1 MSRPR
6 LTPGLWLVDRVM
18 RSHPDFSVSRM
29 TPEDLL
35 RVQSA
40 VLPDGGPVSWVL
52 GRRRRGVRVRT
63 LEVDG
68 PHGPLPLR
76 VYTPPGP
83 NSPDGDRSPRPVVV
97 AYHGGGFALGS
108 ARQGDWLCSG
118 VAAEVGAV
126 VVAVDYRLAP
136 THPFPAA
143 VEDCWA
149 TLRWVHREAPALGGD
164 PDRVAVLGDSAGG
177 NLAAV
182 VTLLAREAGLGLRH
196 QTLLYPATDLTD
208 ELRTHRS
215 YQENDHGVVLPLADL
230 EVFHGHYVTE
240 DADPA
245 DWRLSPVRAPD
256 HSGLP
261 PALVVLAG
269 LDPLRD
275 SGAEY
280 AERLAAAGVPV
291 RVVEFH
297 RMPHGFL
304 GFPYLARSARPA
316 LRAVVEAQRAALL

>member
-29 TPEDLL
+29 DEADLA
-35 RVQSA
+35 RVQAA
-40 VLPDGGPVSWVL
+40 VLPDAGPVSWVL
-52 GRRRRGVRVRT
+52 GRLRRGVQVHTR
-63 LEVDG
+63 EVAG

-76 VYTPPGP
+76 IYTPSG
-83 NSPDGDRSPRPVVV
+83 DGRVPSGPRPVVV
-97 AYHGGGFALGS
+97 AFHGGGFALGS

-149 TLRWVHREAPALGGD
+149 TLRWAHQQAASLGGD
-164 PDRVAVLGDSAGG
+164 PDRVAVMGDSAGG

-182 VTLLAREAGLGLRH
+182 ITLMARDQGPELRH
-196 QTLLYPATDLTD
+196 QTLIYPATDLTE

-215 YQENDHGVVLPLADL
+215 YRENDHGVVLPLADL
-230 EVFHGHYVTE
+230 EIFHGHYV
-240 DADPA
+240 ADEVDST
-245 DWRLSPVRAPD
+245 DWRLSPVRAQD

-280 AERLAAAGVPV
+280 AERLAASGVPV
-291 RVVEFH
+291 RVEEFH

-304 GFPYLARSARPA
+304 GFPYLARSSRPA
-316 LRAVVEAQRAALL
+316 LRAVVRAQRDALA